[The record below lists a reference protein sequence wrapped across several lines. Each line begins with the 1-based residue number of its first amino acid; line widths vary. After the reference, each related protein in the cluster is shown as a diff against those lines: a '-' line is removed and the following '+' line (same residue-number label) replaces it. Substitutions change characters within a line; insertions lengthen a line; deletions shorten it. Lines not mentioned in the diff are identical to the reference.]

1 MSDITHDV
9 PEGSKPNKENEG
21 MSKEDSSFHIAF
33 AWLAA
38 LAASIAAWI
47 GLS

>member
-1 MSDITHDV
+1 MSGKTDGAPT
-9 PEGSKPNKENEG
+9 EG
-21 MSKEDSSFHIAF
+21 MSKEDGLFHIAF

-38 LAASIAAWI
+38 LATSVAAWF